1 MRKSVH
7 LLNMNFINQLYKK
20 FLERPKLILVTLILI
35 FSFSVY
41 NAKNFQLDA
50 SADSLLL
57 ENDPD
62 LNYLRSVNE
71 RYSSEEF
78 FVITYSPKKKINEES
93 LKELKKFVDEINNI
107 KWVSK
112 SISVLNAPL
121 FESSDL
127 PLIEKIKNIQY
138 IVTPGIEINRAL
150 NELKNSPVYKK
161 LIINED
167 ATTFGI
173 VVYIKDNKE
182 YLSALKTNKNFLD
195 KQQNNKLSEK
205 DLKDFE
211 AHNKILE
218 KLKKEHNKN
227 LELYNIEIRSH
238 ISKYKNIADINLSGI
253 PMIADDL
260 ISFVK
265 KDITVFGSG
274 VFIFII
280 ITLWF
285 IFRDIRWVVFPLL
298 SCFLSIAIMVGML
311 GYLNWKVT
319 VISSNFI
326 SLMLILTMEINIHY
340 VERYKQL
347 QAEFPKKKENYLAYL
362 TTTKIFTPILY
373 AVLTT
378 ALAFLSFIFCDI
390 KPVIDFGWMMTLGLF
405 ISLFVSM
412 ILLPYLII
420 KFKPKATP
428 IHESKDSKLAEI
440 FATIALNQKLLVLA
454 FSSIILILSIYG
466 MTRLKV
472 ENSFIN
478 YFDKK
483 TEIYQG
489 MKLIDEKLGGTTPL
503 EIILKFKDSDTKNN
517 KNDDDF
523 FQGSDSNEYKD
534 SYWFTNFRVN
544 NIVNVH
550 QYLETLPEIGKVL
563 SFYSVLQLGEKI
575 NDNKKLGPLEMAIL
589 YSKLPEDIKRSIVT
603 PYVSIENN
611 EARISLRIIDS
622 NPNLNRKELL
632 IKIQKDLEE
641 KLKLNKDEF
650 KITGI
655 LVIFNN
661 LLQSLFDSQIK
672 TLGITFAGIFIL
684 LLILFKS
691 LSWSIVA
698 AIPNFTA
705 ALFIL
710 GSLGLFNIPLDMM
723 TITIASIT
731 VGIAIDN
738 SIHYIYRFREEFK
751 INKNYKKTIEIC
763 HKSVGKAI
771 VNASLTIVF
780 GFSILIFSNFIPS
793 IYFGIFTG
801 LAMLTA
807 MTLVLT
813 LMPQLIAIIKP
824 FKNG

>member
-1 MRKSVH
+1 
-7 LLNMNFINQLYKK
+7 MNFINQLYKK

-35 FSFSVY
+35 LSFSVY

-285 IFRDIRWVVFPLL
+285 IFRDIRWVIFPLL

-440 FATIALNQKLLVLA
+440 FASIALNQKLLVLA
-454 FSSIILILSIYG
+454 FSTIILILSIYG

-503 EIILKFKDSDTKNN
+503 EIILKFKDSDSKNN

>member
-1 MRKSVH
+1 
-7 LLNMNFINQLYKK
+7 MNFINQLYKK
-20 FLERPKLILVTLILI
+20 FLEKPKLILITLILL
-35 FSFSVY
+35 FSFSIY

-78 FVITYSPKKKINEES
+78 FVITYTPKKKINEES
-93 LKELKKFVDEINNI
+93 LGELKKFVDEINNI

-121 FESSDL
+121 FESSDQ

-150 NELKNSPVYKK
+150 NELKNSPVYKR
-161 LIINED
+161 LIINDD
-167 ATTFGI
+167 ASTFGI

-205 DLKDFE
+205 DLKDFDSHKE
-211 AHNKILE
+211 ILE

-274 VFIFII
+274 VFIFIL

-285 IFRDIRWVVFPLL
+285 IFRDVRWVIFPLL

-347 QAEFPKKKENYLAYL
+347 QDEFPKKKENYLAYL

-378 ALAFLSFIFCDI
+378 VLAFLSFIFCDI

-440 FATIALNQKLLVLA
+440 FASIAINQKFLVLA
-454 FSSIILILSIYG
+454 FSTVILILSIYG

-503 EIILKFKDSDTKNN
+503 EIILKFKDAENKNN

-523 FQGSDSNEYKD
+523 FQGSDSDEYKD

-550 QYLETLPEIGKVL
+550 KYLESLPEIGKVL
-563 SFYSVLQLGEKI
+563 SFYSILQLGEKI

-589 YSKLPEDIKRSIVT
+589 YSKLPDDIKKSIVT

-611 EARISLRIIDS
+611 EARVSLRIIDS

-641 KLKLNKDEF
+641 KLNLKKEEF

-751 INKNYKKTIEIC
+751 LNKNYKKTVQIC
-763 HKSVGKAI
+763 HRTVGKAI

-780 GFSILIFSNFIPS
+780 GFSILILSNFIPS

-813 LMPQLIAIIKP
+813 LMPQLISIIKP

>member
-1 MRKSVH
+1 
-7 LLNMNFINQLYKK
+7 MNFINQLYKK
-20 FLERPKLILVTLILI
+20 FLERPKLILITLILI

-112 SISVLNAPL
+112 TISVLNAPL
-121 FESSDL
+121 FESSDQ

-150 NELKNSPVYKK
+150 NELKNSPVYKR
-161 LIINED
+161 LIINDD

-173 VVYIKDNKE
+173 VVYIKDNKK
-182 YLSALKTNKNFLD
+182 YLSALKNNKDFLD
-195 KQQNNKLSEK
+195 KQQNNKLSDK
-205 DLKDFE
+205 DLNDFE
-211 AHNKILE
+211 THKEILE

-274 VFIFII
+274 VFIFIL

-285 IFRDIRWVVFPLL
+285 IFRDIRWVIFPLL

-347 QAEFPKKKENYLAYL
+347 QAEFPKKKENYLTYL

-378 ALAFLSFIFCDI
+378 VLAFLSFIFCDI

-428 IHESKDSKLAEI
+428 IHESKDSKIAEV
-440 FATIALNQKLLVLA
+440 FASIALNHRFLVMT
-454 FSSIILILSIYG
+454 FSTIVLILSIYG

-503 EIILKFKDSDTKNN
+503 EIILKFKDSDKKST

-550 QYLETLPEIGKVL
+550 KYLESLPEIGKVL

-589 YSKLPEDIKRSIVT
+589 YSKLPDDIKKTIVT

-641 KLKLNKDEF
+641 KLNLKKDEF
-650 KITGI
+650 KITGV

-710 GSLGLFNIPLDMM
+710 GSLGLFNVPLDMM

-763 HKSVGKAI
+763 HRSVGKAI

-780 GFSILIFSNFIPS
+780 GFSILILSNFIPS

>member
-1 MRKSVH
+1 
-7 LLNMNFINQLYKK
+7 MNFINQLYKK

-93 LKELKKFVDEINNI
+93 LKKLKKFVDEINNK

-378 ALAFLSFIFCDI
+378 AFAFLSFIFCDI

-440 FATIALNQKLLVLA
+440 FTSIALNQKLLVLA

-503 EIILKFKDSDTKNN
+503 EIILKFKDSDSKNN

-589 YSKLPEDIKRSIVT
+589 YSKLPEDIKKSIVT

-751 INKNYKKTIEIC
+751 ISKNYKKTIEIC

-780 GFSILIFSNFIPS
+780 GFSILIFSNFIPT

>member
-1 MRKSVH
+1 
-7 LLNMNFINQLYKK
+7 MNFINQLYKK

-378 ALAFLSFIFCDI
+378 AFAFLSFIFCDI

-440 FATIALNQKLLVLA
+440 FTSIALNQKLLVLA

-503 EIILKFKDSDTKNN
+503 EIILKFKDSDSKNN

-589 YSKLPEDIKRSIVT
+589 YSKLPEDIKKSIVT

-751 INKNYKKTIEIC
+751 ISKNYKKTIEIC

-780 GFSILIFSNFIPS
+780 GFSILIFSNFIPT

>member
-1 MRKSVH
+1 M
-7 LLNMNFINQLYKK
+7 
-20 FLERPKLILVTLILI
+20 
-35 FSFSVY
+35 
-41 NAKNFQLDA
+41 
-50 SADSLLL
+50 
-57 ENDPD
+57 
-62 LNYLRSVNE
+62 
-71 RYSSEEF
+71 
-78 FVITYSPKKKINEES
+78 
-93 LKELKKFVDEINNI
+93 
-107 KWVSK
+107 
-112 SISVLNAPL
+112 
-121 FESSDL
+121 
-127 PLIEKIKNIQY
+127 
-138 IVTPGIEINRAL
+138 
-150 NELKNSPVYKK
+150 
-161 LIINED
+161 
-167 ATTFGI
+167 
-173 VVYIKDNKE
+173 
-182 YLSALKTNKNFLD
+182 
-195 KQQNNKLSEK
+195 
-205 DLKDFE
+205 KDFDSHKE
-211 AHNKILE
+211 ILE

-227 LELYNIEIRSH
+227 LEFYNLEIRSH

-274 VFIFII
+274 VFIFIL

-285 IFRDIRWVVFPLL
+285 IFRDVRWVIFPLL

-347 QAEFPKKKENYLAYL
+347 QAEFPKKKESYLAYL

-405 ISLFVSM
+405 ISLFISM

-440 FATIALNQKLLVLA
+440 FASIAINQKFLVLA
-454 FSSIILILSIYG
+454 FSTVILILSIYG

-503 EIILKFKDSDTKNN
+503 EIILKFKDAENKNN

-523 FQGSDSNEYKD
+523 FQGSDSDEYKD

-550 QYLETLPEIGKVL
+550 KYLESLPEIGKVL
-563 SFYSVLQLGEKI
+563 SFYSILQLGEKI

-589 YSKLPEDIKRSIVT
+589 YSKLPDDIKKSIVT

-611 EARISLRIIDS
+611 EARVSLRIIDS

-641 KLKLNKDEF
+641 KLNLKKEEF

-751 INKNYKKTIEIC
+751 LNKNYKKTVQIC
-763 HKSVGKAI
+763 HRTVGKAI

-780 GFSILIFSNFIPS
+780 GFSILILSNFIPS

>member
-1 MRKSVH
+1 
-7 LLNMNFINQLYKK
+7 
-20 FLERPKLILVTLILI
+20 
-35 FSFSVY
+35 
-41 NAKNFQLDA
+41 
-50 SADSLLL
+50 
-57 ENDPD
+57 
-62 LNYLRSVNE
+62 
-71 RYSSEEF
+71 
-78 FVITYSPKKKINEES
+78 
-93 LKELKKFVDEINNI
+93 
-107 KWVSK
+107 
-112 SISVLNAPL
+112 
-121 FESSDL
+121 
-127 PLIEKIKNIQY
+127 
-138 IVTPGIEINRAL
+138 
-150 NELKNSPVYKK
+150 
-161 LIINED
+161 
-167 ATTFGI
+167 
-173 VVYIKDNKE
+173 
-182 YLSALKTNKNFLD
+182 
-195 KQQNNKLSEK
+195 
-205 DLKDFE
+205 
-211 AHNKILE
+211 
-218 KLKKEHNKN
+218 
-227 LELYNIEIRSH
+227 
-238 ISKYKNIADINLSGI
+238 
-253 PMIADDL
+253 MIADDL

-274 VFIFII
+274 VFIFIL

-285 IFRDIRWVVFPLL
+285 IFRDVRWVIFPLL

-347 QAEFPKKKENYLAYL
+347 QTEFPKKKENYLTYL

-378 ALAFLSFIFCDI
+378 VLAFLSFIFCDI

-428 IHESKDSKLAEI
+428 MHESKDSKLAKL
-440 FATIALNQKLLVLA
+440 FAIIALNHRFLVLA
-454 FSSIILILSIYG
+454 FSTIILILSIYG

-503 EIILKFKDSDTKNN
+503 EIILKFKDLDNKNT

-550 QYLETLPEIGKVL
+550 KYLESLPEIGKVL

-589 YSKLPEDIKRSIVT
+589 YSKLPEDIKKSIVT

-641 KLKLNKDEF
+641 KLKLKKDEF
-650 KITGI
+650 KITGV

-672 TLGITFAGIFIL
+672 TLGITFGGIFIL

-710 GSLGLFNIPLDMM
+710 GSLGLFNVPLDMM

-763 HKSVGKAI
+763 HRSVGKAI

-780 GFSILIFSNFIPS
+780 GFSILILSNFIPS

>member
-1 MRKSVH
+1 
-7 LLNMNFINQLYKK
+7 MNFINQLYKK
-20 FLERPKLILVTLILI
+20 FLERPKLILITLILL
-35 FSFSVY
+35 FSFSIY

-71 RYSSEEF
+71 RYLSEDF

-112 SISVLNAPL
+112 TISVLNAPL
-121 FESSDL
+121 FESSDQ
-127 PLIEKIKNIQY
+127 PLIEKINNIQY

-150 NELKNSPVYKK
+150 NELKNSPVYKR
-161 LIINED
+161 LIINDD

-173 VVYIKDNKE
+173 VVYIKDNKK
-182 YLSALKTNKNFLD
+182 YLSALKTNKDFLD

-205 DLKDFE
+205 DLKEFE
-211 AHNKILE
+211 NHKEILE

-227 LELYNIEIRSH
+227 LEIYNIEIRSQ

-274 VFIFII
+274 VFIFIL

-285 IFRDIRWVVFPLL
+285 IFRDVRWVIFPLL

-347 QAEFPKKKENYLAYL
+347 QTEFPKKKENYLTYL

-378 ALAFLSFIFCDI
+378 VLAFLSFIFCDI

-428 IHESKDSKLAEI
+428 MHESKDSKLAKL
-440 FATIALNQKLLVLA
+440 FAIIALNHRFLVLA
-454 FSSIILILSIYG
+454 FSTIILILSIYG

-503 EIILKFKDSDTKNN
+503 EIILKFKDLDNKNT

-550 QYLETLPEIGKVL
+550 KYLESLPEIGKVL

-589 YSKLPEDIKRSIVT
+589 YSKLPEDIKKSIVT

-641 KLKLNKDEF
+641 KLKLKKDEF
-650 KITGI
+650 KITGV

-672 TLGITFAGIFIL
+672 TLGITFGGIFIL

-710 GSLGLFNIPLDMM
+710 GSLGLFNVPLDMM

-780 GFSILIFSNFIPS
+780 GFSILILSNFIPS

>member
-1 MRKSVH
+1 
-7 LLNMNFINQLYKK
+7 MNFINQLYKK
-20 FLERPKLILVTLILI
+20 FLERPKLILISLILI
-35 FSFSVY
+35 FSFSIY

-62 LNYLRSVNE
+62 LNYLRSINE

-93 LKELKKFVDEINNI
+93 LKELRKFVDEINNI

-182 YLSALKTNKNFLD
+182 YLSALKTNKIFLD
-195 KQQNNKLSEK
+195 KQQNSKLSEK
-205 DLKDFE
+205 DLKEFE
-211 AHNKILE
+211 SQNKILE

-227 LELYNIEIRSH
+227 LEFYNIEIRSH

-260 ISFVK
+260 ITFVK

-428 IHESKDSKLAEI
+428 IHQSKDSKIAEI
-440 FATIALNQKLLVLA
+440 FASIAINQRGLVLA
-454 FSSIILILSIYG
+454 FSTIILILSIYG

-503 EIILKFKDSDTKNN
+503 EIILKFKDTDSKNN
-517 KNDDDF
+517 KSDDDF

-544 NIVNVH
+544 KIVNVH

-589 YSKLPEDIKRSIVT
+589 YSKLPDDIKKSIVT

-641 KLKLNKDEF
+641 KLNLNKDEF

-723 TITIASIT
+723 TITIASIS

-780 GFSILIFSNFIPS
+780 GFSILMFSNFIPS

>member
-1 MRKSVH
+1 
-7 LLNMNFINQLYKK
+7 MNFINQLYKK
-20 FLERPKLILVTLILI
+20 FLERPKLILITLILI

-71 RYSSEEF
+71 RYSSEDF
-78 FVITYSPKKKINEES
+78 FVITYSPKKRINEES

-182 YLSALKTNKNFLD
+182 YLSALKTNKIFLD
-195 KQQNNKLSEK
+195 KQQNSKLSEK
-205 DLKDFE
+205 DLKEFE
-211 AHNKILE
+211 SQNKILE

-227 LELYNIEIRSH
+227 LEFYNIEIRSH

-260 ISFVK
+260 ITFVK

-428 IHESKDSKLAEI
+428 IHQSKDSKIAEI
-440 FATIALNQKLLVLA
+440 FASIAINQRVLVLA
-454 FSSIILILSIYG
+454 FSTIILILSIYG

-503 EIILKFKDSDTKNN
+503 EIILKFKDTDSKNN
-517 KNDDDF
+517 KSDDDF

-544 NIVNVH
+544 KIVNVH

-589 YSKLPEDIKRSIVT
+589 YSKLPDDIKKSIVT

-641 KLKLNKDEF
+641 KLNLNKDEF

-723 TITIASIT
+723 TITIASIS

-780 GFSILIFSNFIPS
+780 GFSILMFSNFIPS

>member
-1 MRKSVH
+1 
-7 LLNMNFINQLYKK
+7 MNFINQLYKK

-35 FSFSVY
+35 LSFSIY

-378 ALAFLSFIFCDI
+378 AFAFLSFIFCDI

-440 FATIALNQKLLVLA
+440 FTSIALNQKLLVLA

-503 EIILKFKDSDTKNN
+503 EIILKFKDSDSKNN

-589 YSKLPEDIKRSIVT
+589 YSKLPDDIKKSIVT

-751 INKNYKKTIEIC
+751 ISKNYKKTIEIC

-780 GFSILIFSNFIPS
+780 GFSILIFSNFIPT

>member
-1 MRKSVH
+1 
-7 LLNMNFINQLYKK
+7 MNFINQLYKK
-20 FLERPKLILVTLILI
+20 FLERPKLILITLILI

-112 SISVLNAPL
+112 TISVLNAPL
-121 FESSDL
+121 FESSDQ

-150 NELKNSPVYKK
+150 NELKNSPVYKR
-161 LIINED
+161 LIINDD

-173 VVYIKDNKE
+173 VVYIKDNKK
-182 YLSALKTNKNFLD
+182 YLSALKTNKDFLD

-205 DLKDFE
+205 DLNDFE
-211 AHNKILE
+211 THKEILE

-274 VFIFII
+274 VFIFIL

-285 IFRDIRWVVFPLL
+285 IFRDIRWVIFPLL

-347 QAEFPKKKENYLAYL
+347 QAEFPKKKENYLTYL

-378 ALAFLSFIFCDI
+378 VLAFLSFIFCDI

-428 IHESKDSKLAEI
+428 IHESKDSKIAEV
-440 FATIALNQKLLVLA
+440 FASIALNHRFLVMA
-454 FSSIILILSIYG
+454 FSTIVLILSIYG

-503 EIILKFKDSDTKNN
+503 EIILKFKDSDKKST

-550 QYLETLPEIGKVL
+550 KYLESLPEIGKVL

-641 KLKLNKDEF
+641 KLKLKKDEF
-650 KITGI
+650 KITGV

-710 GSLGLFNIPLDMM
+710 GSLGLFNVPLDMM

-763 HKSVGKAI
+763 HRSVGKAI

-780 GFSILIFSNFIPS
+780 GFSILILSNFIPS

>member
-1 MRKSVH
+1 
-7 LLNMNFINQLYKK
+7 MNFINQLYKK
-20 FLERPKLILVTLILI
+20 FLERPKLILVALIII

-71 RYSSEEF
+71 RYSSEDF

-93 LKELKKFVDEINNI
+93 LNELKKFVNEINNI

-161 LIINED
+161 LIINEE

-205 DLKDFE
+205 DLKDFD

-227 LELYNIEIRSH
+227 LEFYNIEIRSH

-260 ISFVK
+260 ISFIK

-285 IFRDIRWVVFPLL
+285 IFRDIRWVIFPLL
-298 SCFLSIAIMVGML
+298 SCLLSIAIMVGML

-326 SLMLILTMEINIHY
+326 SIMLILTMEINIHY

-347 QAEFPKKKENYLAYL
+347 QAEFPKKKENYLTYL

-378 ALAFLSFIFCDI
+378 ALAFLSLIFCDI

-428 IHESKDSKLAEI
+428 IHESKESKLAEI
-440 FATIALNQKLLVLA
+440 FCSIGLNQRFFVLA

-466 MTRLKV
+466 LTRLKV

-503 EIILKFKDSDTKNN
+503 EIILKFKDSDSKNN
-517 KNDDDF
+517 KSDDDF

-563 SFYSVLQLGEKI
+563 SFYSVLQFGEKI

-589 YSKLPEDIKRSIVT
+589 YSKLPDDIKKSIVT

-738 SIHYIYRFREEFK
+738 SIHYIYRFREEYK
-751 INKNYKKTIEIC
+751 LNKNYKKTIEIC

>member
-1 MRKSVH
+1 
-7 LLNMNFINQLYKK
+7 MNFINQLYKK
-20 FLERPKLILVTLILI
+20 FLERPKLILITLILI
-35 FSFSVY
+35 LSFSVY

-78 FVITYSPKKKINEES
+78 FVITYSPKKKINEKS
-93 LKELKKFVDEINNI
+93 LKELKKFVDEISNI

-121 FESSDL
+121 FESSDQS
-127 PLIEKIKNIQY
+127 LIEKIKNIQY

-150 NELKNSPVYKK
+150 NELKNSPVYKR
-161 LIINED
+161 LIINDD

-182 YLSALKTNKNFLD
+182 YLSALKINQNFLD
-195 KQQNNKLSEK
+195 KQQINKLSDK

-211 AHNKILE
+211 SHKQVLE

-274 VFIFII
+274 VFIFIL

-285 IFRDIRWVVFPLL
+285 IFRDIRWVIFPLL

-347 QAEFPKKKENYLAYL
+347 QAEFPKKKENYLTYL

-378 ALAFLSFIFCDI
+378 VLAFLSFIFCDI

-428 IHESKDSKLAEI
+428 IHESKDSKIAEV
-440 FATIALNQKLLVLA
+440 FASIALNQRFLVLA
-454 FSSIILILSIYG
+454 FSSVILILSIYG

-503 EIILKFKDSDTKNN
+503 EIILKFKDTDKKNS
-517 KNDDDF
+517 KNDDEF
-523 FQGSDSNEYKD
+523 FEGSDSSEYKD
-534 SYWFTNFRVN
+534 SYWFTNFRVD

-550 QYLETLPEIGKVL
+550 KYLESLPEIGKVL

-589 YSKLPEDIKRSIVT
+589 YSKLPDDIKKSIVT

-641 KLKLNKDEF
+641 KLKLKKDEF

-710 GSLGLFNIPLDMM
+710 GSLGLFNVPLDMM

-763 HKSVGKAI
+763 HRSVGKAI

-780 GFSILIFSNFIPS
+780 GFSILILSNFIPS

>member
-1 MRKSVH
+1 
-7 LLNMNFINQLYKK
+7 MNFINLLYKK
-20 FLERPKLILVTLILI
+20 FLERPKLILITIILI

-62 LNYLRSVNE
+62 LNYLRAVNE

-121 FESSDL
+121 FESSDQ

-150 NELKNSPVYKK
+150 NELKNSPVYKR
-161 LIINED
+161 LIINDD
-167 ATTFGI
+167 ASTFGI

-205 DLKDFE
+205 DLKDFDSHKE
-211 AHNKILE
+211 ILE

-274 VFIFII
+274 VFIFIL

-285 IFRDIRWVVFPLL
+285 IFRDVRWVIFPLL

-347 QAEFPKKKENYLAYL
+347 QAEFPKKKESYLAYL

-405 ISLFVSM
+405 ISLFISM

-440 FATIALNQKLLVLA
+440 FASIAINQKFLVLA
-454 FSSIILILSIYG
+454 FSTVILILSIYG

-503 EIILKFKDSDTKNN
+503 EIILKFKDAENKNN

-523 FQGSDSNEYKD
+523 FQGSDSDEYKD

-550 QYLETLPEIGKVL
+550 KYLESLPEIGKVL
-563 SFYSVLQLGEKI
+563 SFYSILQLGEKI
-575 NDNKKLGPLEMAIL
+575 NDNKKLGPLEMAIM
-589 YSKLPEDIKRSIVT
+589 YTKLPDDIKKSIVT

-641 KLKLNKDEF
+641 KLNLKKEEF

-710 GSLGLFNIPLDMM
+710 GSLGLFNVPLDMM

-751 INKNYKKTIEIC
+751 VNKNYKKTIQIC

-771 VNASLTIVF
+771 INASLTIVF
-780 GFSILIFSNFIPS
+780 GFSILILSNFIPS

>member
-1 MRKSVH
+1 
-7 LLNMNFINQLYKK
+7 MNFINQLYKK
-20 FLERPKLILVTLILI
+20 FLERPKLILIALILI

-182 YLSALKTNKNFLD
+182 YLSALKINKNFLD

-227 LELYNIEIRSH
+227 LEFYNIEIRSH

-347 QAEFPKKKENYLAYL
+347 QAEFPKKKENYLTYL

-440 FATIALNQKLLVLA
+440 FASIALNQRLLVLT
-454 FSSIILILSIYG
+454 FSTIILILSIYG

-503 EIILKFKDSDTKNN
+503 EIILKFKESDSKNN

-589 YSKLPEDIKRSIVT
+589 YSKLPEDIKKSIVT

-738 SIHYIYRFREEFK
+738 SIHYIYRFREEYK
-751 INKNYKKTIEIC
+751 LNKNYKKTIEIC

>member
-1 MRKSVH
+1 
-7 LLNMNFINQLYKK
+7 MNFINQLYKK
-20 FLERPKLILVTLILI
+20 FLERPKLILITLILI
-35 FSFSVY
+35 LSFSVY

-227 LELYNIEIRSH
+227 LEFYNIEIRSH

-298 SCFLSIAIMVGML
+298 SCLLSIAIMVGML

-428 IHESKDSKLAEI
+428 IHESKDSKLAQI
-440 FATIALNQKLLVLA
+440 FASIALNQRLLVLTL
-454 FSSIILILSIYG
+454 STIILILSIYG

-503 EIILKFKDSDTKNN
+503 EIILKFKDSDSKSN

-589 YSKLPEDIKRSIVT
+589 YSKLPDDIKKSIVT

-710 GSLGLFNIPLDMM
+710 GSLGLFDIPLDMM

-738 SIHYIYRFREEFK
+738 SIHYIYRFREEYK
-751 INKNYKKTIEIC
+751 LNKNYKKTIEIC

>member
-1 MRKSVH
+1 
-7 LLNMNFINQLYKK
+7 MNFINQLYKK
-20 FLERPKLILVTLILI
+20 FLERPKLILIALILI

-93 LKELKKFVDEINNI
+93 LKELRKFVDEINNI

-182 YLSALKTNKNFLD
+182 YLSALKTNKIFLD
-195 KQQNNKLSEK
+195 KQQNSKLSEK
-205 DLKDFE
+205 DLKEFE
-211 AHNKILE
+211 SQNKILE

-227 LELYNIEIRSH
+227 LEFYNIEIRSH

-298 SCFLSIAIMVGML
+298 SCLLSIAIMVGML

-347 QAEFPKKKENYLAYL
+347 QAEFPKKKENYLTYL

-378 ALAFLSFIFCDI
+378 ALAFLSLIFCDI

-428 IHESKDSKLAEI
+428 IHESKESKLAEI
-440 FATIALNQKLLVLA
+440 FSSIALNQRFLVLA
-454 FSSIILILSIYG
+454 FSTIILILSIYG
-466 MTRLKV
+466 LTKLKV

-503 EIILKFKDSDTKNN
+503 EIILKFKDSDSKSN

-523 FQGSDSNEYKD
+523 FQDSDSNEYKD

-550 QYLETLPEIGKVL
+550 QYLESLPEIGKVL

-589 YSKLPEDIKRSIVT
+589 YSKLPDDIKKSIVT

-641 KLKLNKDEF
+641 KLNLNKDEF

-723 TITIASIT
+723 TITIASIS

>member
-1 MRKSVH
+1 
-7 LLNMNFINQLYKK
+7 MNFINQIYKK
-20 FLERPKLILVTLILI
+20 LLEKPKFILFLIVLV

-71 RYSSEEF
+71 RYSSEDF
-78 FVITYSPKKKINEES
+78 FVITYSPKKKINNETIQ
-93 LKELKKFVDEINNI
+93 ELKKFVNEIDNI
-107 KWVSK
+107 QWVSK
-112 SISVLNAPL
+112 TISILNAPL
-121 FESSDL
+121 FESSDQ
-127 PLIEKIKNIQY
+127 PLIEKINNIQY
-138 IVTPGIEINRAL
+138 ITTPGIEINRAL
-150 NELKNSPVYKK
+150 NELRNSPVYKR
-161 LIINED
+161 LIINDD

-173 VVYIKDNKE
+173 VAYIKDNKK
-182 YLSALKTNKNFLD
+182 YLSALEINKNFLD
-195 KQQNNKLSEK
+195 KQKNKKLS
-205 DLKDFE
+205 DKDFKE
-211 AHNKILE
+211 FEKHKLVLE
-218 KLKKEHNKN
+218 QLKREQNKN

-274 VFIFII
+274 VFVFII

-285 IFRDIRWVVFPLL
+285 IFRDIRWVIFPLL
-298 SCFLSIAIMVGML
+298 SCFLSISIMVGML

-347 QAEFPKKKENYLAYL
+347 QAEFPKKKENFLTYL
-362 TTTKIFTPILY
+362 TTTKILTPILY

-390 KPVIDFGWMMTLGLF
+390 KPVIDFGLMMTLGLF

-420 KFKPKATP
+420 KFKPKASP
-428 IHESKDSKLAEI
+428 VHKSKESKIAKFFE
-440 FATIALNQKLLVLA
+440 TIAINQKFLVLT
-454 FSSIILILSIYG
+454 FSSIIFILSIYG

-478 YFDKK
+478 YFDKN
-483 TEIYQG
+483 TEIYKG

-503 EIILKFKDSDTKNN
+503 DIILKFKESESKSTFA
-517 KNDDDF
+517 DDEF
-523 FQGSDSNEYKD
+523 FQGSSSDEYKD
-534 SYWFTNFRVN
+534 SYWFTNFRIN

-550 QYLETLPEIGKVL
+550 KYLETLPEIGKVL
-563 SFYSVLQLGEKI
+563 SFYSVLQLGEKL

-589 YSKLPEDIKRSIVT
+589 HSKLPEDIKKNIIT
-603 PYVSIENN
+603 PYISIDDN

-622 NPNLNRKELL
+622 NPELNRKELL

-641 KLKLNKDEF
+641 KLQLKKDEF

-672 TLGITFAGIFIL
+672 TLGITFAGIFLL

-691 LSWSIVA
+691 FWWSVVA

-723 TITIASIT
+723 TITIASIS

-751 INKNYKKTIEIC
+751 INKNYNRTIQIC
-763 HKSVGKAI
+763 HRTVGKAI

-780 GFSILIFSNFIPS
+780 GFSILILSNFIPS

-813 LMPQLIAIIKP
+813 LMPQLILIIKP

>member
-1 MRKSVH
+1 
-7 LLNMNFINQLYKK
+7 MNFINQLYKK
-20 FLERPKLILVTLILI
+20 FLERPKLILITLILL
-35 FSFSVY
+35 FSFSIY

-71 RYSSEEF
+71 RYLSEDF

-112 SISVLNAPL
+112 TISVLNAPL
-121 FESSDL
+121 FESSDQ
-127 PLIEKIKNIQY
+127 PLIEKINNIQY

-150 NELKNSPVYKK
+150 NELKNSPVYKR
-161 LIINED
+161 LIINDD

-173 VVYIKDNKE
+173 VVYIKDNKK
-182 YLSALKTNKNFLD
+182 YLSALKTNKDFLD

-205 DLKDFE
+205 DLKEFE
-211 AHNKILE
+211 NHKEILE

-227 LELYNIEIRSH
+227 LEIYNIEIRSQ

-274 VFIFII
+274 VFIFIL

-285 IFRDIRWVVFPLL
+285 IFRDIRWVIFPLL

-347 QAEFPKKKENYLAYL
+347 QTEFPKKKENYLTYL

-378 ALAFLSFIFCDI
+378 VLAFLSFIFCDI

-428 IHESKDSKLAEI
+428 MHESKDSKLAKL
-440 FATIALNQKLLVLA
+440 FAIIALNHRFLVLA
-454 FSSIILILSIYG
+454 FSTIILILSIYG

-503 EIILKFKDSDTKNN
+503 EIILKFKDLDNKNT

-550 QYLETLPEIGKVL
+550 KYLESLPEIGKVL

-589 YSKLPEDIKRSIVT
+589 YSKLPEDIKKSIVT

-641 KLKLNKDEF
+641 KLKLKKDEF
-650 KITGI
+650 KITGV

-672 TLGITFAGIFIL
+672 TLGITFGGIFIL

-710 GSLGLFNIPLDMM
+710 GSLGLFNVPLDMM

-780 GFSILIFSNFIPS
+780 GFSILILSNFIPS

>member
-1 MRKSVH
+1 
-7 LLNMNFINQLYKK
+7 MNFINQLYKK
-20 FLERPKLILVTLILI
+20 FLERPKLILITLILI

-93 LKELKKFVDEINNI
+93 LKELRKFVDEINNI

-182 YLSALKTNKNFLD
+182 YLSALKTNKIFLD
-195 KQQNNKLSEK
+195 KQQNSKLSEK
-205 DLKDFE
+205 DLKEFE
-211 AHNKILE
+211 SQNKILE

-227 LELYNIEIRSH
+227 LEFYNIEIRSH

-260 ISFVK
+260 ITFVK

-428 IHESKDSKLAEI
+428 IHQSKDSKIAEI
-440 FATIALNQKLLVLA
+440 FASIAINQRVLVLV
-454 FSSIILILSIYG
+454 FSTIILILSIYG

-503 EIILKFKDSDTKNN
+503 EIILKFKDTDSKNN
-517 KNDDDF
+517 KSDDDF

-544 NIVNVH
+544 KIVNVH

-589 YSKLPEDIKRSIVT
+589 YSKLPDDIKKSIVT

-641 KLKLNKDEF
+641 KLNLNKDEF

-723 TITIASIT
+723 TITIASIS

>member
-1 MRKSVH
+1 
-7 LLNMNFINQLYKK
+7 MNFINQIYKK
-20 FLERPKLILVTLILI
+20 LLEKPKFILFLIVLV

-71 RYSSEEF
+71 RYSSEDF
-78 FVITYSPKKKINEES
+78 FVITYSPKKKINNETIQ
-93 LKELKKFVDEINNI
+93 ELKKFVNEIDNI
-107 KWVSK
+107 QWVSK
-112 SISVLNAPL
+112 TISILNAPL
-121 FESSDL
+121 FESSDQ
-127 PLIEKIKNIQY
+127 PLIEKINNIQY
-138 IVTPGIEINRAL
+138 ITTPGIEINRAL
-150 NELKNSPVYKK
+150 NELRNSPVYKR
-161 LIINED
+161 LIINDD

-173 VVYIKDNKE
+173 VAYIKDNKK
-182 YLSALKTNKNFLD
+182 YLSALEINKNFLD
-195 KQQNNKLSEK
+195 KQKNKKLS
-205 DLKDFE
+205 DKDFKE
-211 AHNKILE
+211 FEKHKLVLE
-218 KLKKEHNKN
+218 QLKREQNKN

-274 VFIFII
+274 VFVFII

-285 IFRDIRWVVFPLL
+285 IFRDIRWVIFPLL
-298 SCFLSIAIMVGML
+298 SCFLSISIMVGML

-347 QAEFPKKKENYLAYL
+347 QAEFPKKKENFLTYL
-362 TTTKIFTPILY
+362 TTTKILTPILY

-390 KPVIDFGWMMTLGLF
+390 KPVIDFGLMMTLGLF

-420 KFKPKATP
+420 KFKPKASP
-428 IHESKDSKLAEI
+428 VHKSKESKIAKFFE
-440 FATIALNQKLLVLA
+440 TIAINQKFLVLT
-454 FSSIILILSIYG
+454 FSSIIFILSIYG

-478 YFDKK
+478 YFDKN
-483 TEIYQG
+483 TEIYKG

-503 EIILKFKDSDTKNN
+503 DIILKFKESESKSTFA
-517 KNDDDF
+517 DDEF
-523 FQGSDSNEYKD
+523 FQGSSSDEYKD
-534 SYWFTNFRVN
+534 SYWFTNFRIN

-550 QYLETLPEIGKVL
+550 KYLETLPEIGKVL
-563 SFYSVLQLGEKI
+563 SFYSVLQLGEKL

-589 YSKLPEDIKRSIVT
+589 HSKLPEDIKKNIIT
-603 PYVSIENN
+603 PYISIDDN

-622 NPNLNRKELL
+622 NPELNRKELL

-641 KLKLNKDEF
+641 KLQLKKEEF

-672 TLGITFAGIFIL
+672 TLGITFAGIFLL

-691 LSWSIVA
+691 FWWSVVA

-723 TITIASIT
+723 TITIASIS

-751 INKNYKKTIEIC
+751 INKNYNKTIQIC
-763 HKSVGKAI
+763 HRTVGKAI

-780 GFSILIFSNFIPS
+780 GFSILILSNFIPS

-813 LMPQLIAIIKP
+813 LMPQLILIIKP

>member
-1 MRKSVH
+1 
-7 LLNMNFINQLYKK
+7 MNFINQLYKK
-20 FLERPKLILVTLILI
+20 FLERPKLIIIALILI

-62 LNYLRSVNE
+62 LNYLRSINE

-93 LKELKKFVDEINNI
+93 LKELRKFVDEINNI

-182 YLSALKTNKNFLD
+182 YLSALKTNKIFLD
-195 KQQNNKLSEK
+195 KQQNSKLSEK
-205 DLKDFE
+205 DLKEFE
-211 AHNKILE
+211 SQNKILE

-227 LELYNIEIRSH
+227 LEFYNIEIRSH

-260 ISFVK
+260 ITFVK

-428 IHESKDSKLAEI
+428 IHQSKDSKIAEI
-440 FATIALNQKLLVLA
+440 FASIAINQRGLVLA
-454 FSSIILILSIYG
+454 FSTIILILSIYG

-503 EIILKFKDSDTKNN
+503 EIILKFKDTDSKNN
-517 KNDDDF
+517 KSDDDF

-544 NIVNVH
+544 KIVNVH

-589 YSKLPEDIKRSIVT
+589 YSKLPDDIKKSIVT

-641 KLKLNKDEF
+641 KLNLNKDEF

-723 TITIASIT
+723 TITIASIS

-780 GFSILIFSNFIPS
+780 GFSILMFSNFIPS

>member
-1 MRKSVH
+1 
-7 LLNMNFINQLYKK
+7 MNFINQLYKK
-20 FLERPKLILVTLILI
+20 FLERPKLILITLILL
-35 FSFSVY
+35 FSFSIY

-71 RYSSEEF
+71 RYLSEDF

-112 SISVLNAPL
+112 TISVLNAPL
-121 FESSDL
+121 FESSDQ
-127 PLIEKIKNIQY
+127 PLIEKINNIQY

-150 NELKNSPVYKK
+150 NELKNSPVYKR
-161 LIINED
+161 LIINDD

-173 VVYIKDNKE
+173 VVYIKDNKK
-182 YLSALKTNKNFLD
+182 YLSALKTNKDFLD

-205 DLKDFE
+205 DLKEFE
-211 AHNKILE
+211 NHKEVLE

-227 LELYNIEIRSH
+227 LEIYNIEIRSQ

-274 VFIFII
+274 VFIFIL

-285 IFRDIRWVVFPLL
+285 IFRDVRWVIFPLL

-347 QAEFPKKKENYLAYL
+347 QIEFPKKKENYLTYL

-378 ALAFLSFIFCDI
+378 VLAFLSFIFCDI

-428 IHESKDSKLAEI
+428 MHESKDSKLAKL
-440 FATIALNQKLLVLA
+440 FAIIALNHRFLVLA
-454 FSSIILILSIYG
+454 FSTIILILSIYG

-503 EIILKFKDSDTKNN
+503 EIILKFKDLDNKNT

-550 QYLETLPEIGKVL
+550 KYLESLPEIGKVL

-589 YSKLPEDIKRSIVT
+589 YSKLPEDIKKSIVT

-641 KLKLNKDEF
+641 KLKLKKDEF
-650 KITGI
+650 KITGV

-672 TLGITFAGIFIL
+672 TLGITFGGIFIL

-710 GSLGLFNIPLDMM
+710 GSLGLFNVPLDMM

-780 GFSILIFSNFIPS
+780 GFSILILSNFIPS

>member
-1 MRKSVH
+1 
-7 LLNMNFINQLYKK
+7 MNFINQLYKK
-20 FLERPKLILVTLILI
+20 FLERPKLILITLILI
-35 FSFSVY
+35 LSFSVY

-227 LELYNIEIRSH
+227 LEFYNIEIRSH

-298 SCFLSIAIMVGML
+298 SCLLSIAIMVGML

-428 IHESKDSKLAEI
+428 IHESKDSKLAQI
-440 FATIALNQKLLVLA
+440 FASIALNQRLLVLTL
-454 FSSIILILSIYG
+454 STIILILSIYG

-503 EIILKFKDSDTKNN
+503 EIILKFKDSDSKSN

-563 SFYSVLQLGEKI
+563 SFYSFLQLGEKI

-589 YSKLPEDIKRSIVT
+589 YSKLPDDIKKSIVT

-738 SIHYIYRFREEFK
+738 SIHYIYRFREEYK
-751 INKNYKKTIEIC
+751 LNKNYKKTIEIC

>member
-1 MRKSVH
+1 
-7 LLNMNFINQLYKK
+7 MNFINQLYKK
-20 FLERPKLILVTLILI
+20 FLERPKLILISLILI

-93 LKELKKFVDEINNI
+93 LKELRKFVDEIDNI

-182 YLSALKTNKNFLD
+182 YLSALKINKIFLD
-195 KQQNNKLSEK
+195 KQQNSKLSEK
-205 DLKDFE
+205 DLKEFE
-211 AHNKILE
+211 SQNKILE

-227 LELYNIEIRSH
+227 LEFYNIEIRSH

-420 KFKPKATP
+420 KFKPKASP
-428 IHESKDSKLAEI
+428 IHQSKDSKIAEI
-440 FATIALNQKLLVLA
+440 FASIAINQRFLVLA
-454 FSSIILILSIYG
+454 FSTIILILSIYG

-503 EIILKFKDSDTKNN
+503 EIILKFKGVDSKKN
-517 KNDDDF
+517 KSDDDF

-544 NIVNVH
+544 KIVNVH

-589 YSKLPEDIKRSIVT
+589 YSKLPDDIKKSIVT
-603 PYVSIENN
+603 PYISIENN

-641 KLKLNKDEF
+641 KLNLNKDEF

-723 TITIASIT
+723 TITIASIS

>member
-1 MRKSVH
+1 
-7 LLNMNFINQLYKK
+7 MNFINQIYKK
-20 FLERPKLILVTLILI
+20 LLEKPKFILFLIVLV

-71 RYSSEEF
+71 RYSSEDF
-78 FVITYSPKKKINEES
+78 FVITYSPKKKINNETIQ
-93 LKELKKFVDEINNI
+93 ELKKFVNEIDNI
-107 KWVSK
+107 QWVSK
-112 SISVLNAPL
+112 TISILNAPL
-121 FESSDL
+121 FESSDQ
-127 PLIEKIKNIQY
+127 PLTEKINNIQY
-138 IVTPGIEINRAL
+138 ITTPGIEINRAL
-150 NELKNSPVYKK
+150 NELRNSPVYKR
-161 LIINED
+161 LIINDD

-173 VVYIKDNKE
+173 VAYIKDNKK
-182 YLSALKTNKNFLD
+182 YLSALEINKNFLD
-195 KQQNNKLSEK
+195 KQKNKKLS
-205 DLKDFE
+205 DKDFKE
-211 AHNKILE
+211 FEKHKLVLE
-218 KLKKEHNKN
+218 QLKREQNKN

-274 VFIFII
+274 VFVFII

-285 IFRDIRWVVFPLL
+285 IFRDIRWVIFPLL
-298 SCFLSIAIMVGML
+298 SCFLSISIMVGML

-347 QAEFPKKKENYLAYL
+347 QAEFPKKKENFLTYL
-362 TTTKIFTPILY
+362 TTTKILTPILY

-390 KPVIDFGWMMTLGLF
+390 KPVIDFGLMMTLGLF

-420 KFKPKATP
+420 KFKPKASP
-428 IHESKDSKLAEI
+428 IHKSKESKIAKFFE
-440 FATIALNQKLLVLA
+440 TIAINQKFLVLT
-454 FSSIILILSIYG
+454 FSSIIFILSIYG

-478 YFDKK
+478 YFDKN
-483 TEIYQG
+483 TEIYKG

-503 EIILKFKDSDTKNN
+503 DIILKFKESESKSTFA
-517 KNDDDF
+517 DDEF
-523 FQGSDSNEYKD
+523 FQGSSSDEYKD
-534 SYWFTNFRVN
+534 SYWFTNFRIN

-550 QYLETLPEIGKVL
+550 KYLETLPEIGKVL
-563 SFYSVLQLGEKI
+563 SFYSVLQLGEKL

-589 YSKLPEDIKRSIVT
+589 HSKLPEDIKKNIIT
-603 PYVSIENN
+603 PYISIDDN

-622 NPNLNRKELL
+622 NPELNRKELL

-641 KLKLNKDEF
+641 KLQLKKEEF

-672 TLGITFAGIFIL
+672 TLGITFAGIFLL

-691 LSWSIVA
+691 FWWSVVA

-723 TITIASIT
+723 TITIASIS

-751 INKNYKKTIEIC
+751 INKNYNRTIQIC
-763 HKSVGKAI
+763 HRTVGKAI

-780 GFSILIFSNFIPS
+780 GFSILILSNFIPS

-813 LMPQLIAIIKP
+813 LMPQLILIIKP

>member
-1 MRKSVH
+1 
-7 LLNMNFINQLYKK
+7 MNFINQLYKK

-285 IFRDIRWVVFPLL
+285 IFRDIRWVIFPLL

-378 ALAFLSFIFCDI
+378 AFAFLSFIFCDI

-428 IHESKDSKLAEI
+428 IHESKDSKIAEI
-440 FATIALNQKLLVLA
+440 FASIALNQKLLVLA

-503 EIILKFKDSDTKNN
+503 EIILKFKDSDSKNN

-589 YSKLPEDIKRSIVT
+589 YSKLPDDIKRSIVT

-780 GFSILIFSNFIPS
+780 GFSILIFSNFIPT

>member
-1 MRKSVH
+1 
-7 LLNMNFINQLYKK
+7 MNFINQLYKK
-20 FLERPKLILVTLILI
+20 FLERPKLILITLILL
-35 FSFSVY
+35 FSFSIY

-71 RYSSEEF
+71 RYLSEDF

-112 SISVLNAPL
+112 TISVLNAPL
-121 FESSDL
+121 FESSDQ
-127 PLIEKIKNIQY
+127 PLIEKINNIQY

-150 NELKNSPVYKK
+150 NELKNSPVYKR
-161 LIINED
+161 LIINDD

-173 VVYIKDNKE
+173 VVYIKDNKK
-182 YLSALKTNKNFLD
+182 YLSALKTNKDFLD

-205 DLKDFE
+205 DLKEFE
-211 AHNKILE
+211 NHKEILE

-227 LELYNIEIRSH
+227 LEIYNIEIRSQ

-274 VFIFII
+274 VFIFIL

-285 IFRDIRWVVFPLL
+285 IFRDVRWVIFPLL

-347 QAEFPKKKENYLAYL
+347 QTEFPKKNENYLTYL

-378 ALAFLSFIFCDI
+378 VLAFLSFIFCDI

-428 IHESKDSKLAEI
+428 MHESKDSKLAKI
-440 FATIALNQKLLVLA
+440 FASIALNHRFLVLA
-454 FSSIILILSIYG
+454 FSTIILILSIYG

-503 EIILKFKDSDTKNN
+503 EIILKFKDLDNKNT

-550 QYLETLPEIGKVL
+550 KYLESLPEIGKVL

-589 YSKLPEDIKRSIVT
+589 YSKLPEDIKKSIVT

-641 KLKLNKDEF
+641 KLKLKKDEF
-650 KITGI
+650 KITGV

-672 TLGITFAGIFIL
+672 TLGITFGGIFIL

-710 GSLGLFNIPLDMM
+710 GSLGLFNVPLDMM

-780 GFSILIFSNFIPS
+780 GFSILILSNFIPS